1 MQSRD
6 GWSSRFGFLI
16 AAMASAVGVGNIW
29 KFPYMVGN
37 NGGGAFIF
45 IYLLSIAFI
54 VVPVLIAELAL
65 GRSAGIGAPYAMANN
80 AKDEKRS
87 KHWVWLGWLLVISA
101 FLTLALFNVVGGWIL
116 DYLAQATLTGFKD
129 ITAQQSSSNF
139 QNLTNSPTR
148 MLITHTIF
156 MAITVAIVSRGVHNG
171 IERTA
176 KLLMPTLLLIMLSLV
191 AYGYVVAD
199 LKSAWN
205 FLFTFQLEA
214 INNDIII
221 LAIGQSFLSMSIGAG
236 ILMTYGAYL
245 KDSISIP
252 KAAFIIAGVD
262 TFIALLAGL
271 VIFPFVFANG
281 LEPAEGVG
289 LVFQTLPVA
298 FGKMAFGQITAAA
311 FFALLFFAA
320 ITSFIAL
327 LEVVVHAARTTFS
340 LSQKK
345 ATYLCGFLAWL
356 VGVISVFSFNSLS
369 HIEPMNWLPVFES
382 KGIFDTIDFLLT
394 SIMLP
399 LGGLFMAVFVG
410 WFVSREKFQKTLGLD
425 SPPISILLRTFLRF
439 IVPIAL
445 FLHLAVGVTS

>member
-65 GRSAGIGAPYAMANN
+65 GRSAGVGAPYAMANN
-80 AKDEKRS
+80 VNDERQS
-87 KHWVWLGWLLVISA
+87 KHWVWLGWLLVFSA
-101 FLTLALFNVVGGWIL
+101 FLTLALFNVVGGWIM
-116 DYLAQATLTGFKD
+116 DYLSQAALTGFKD
-129 ITAQQSSSNF
+129 ITAQQSNNNF
-139 QNLTNSPTR
+139 KDLTNSPLR

-156 MAITVAIVSRGVHNG
+156 MIITVTIVSRGVRNG

-191 AYGYVVAD
+191 AYGYVAAD
-199 LKSAWN
+199 LTSAWD
-205 FLFTFQLEA
+205 FLFTFKFEA
-214 INNDIII
+214 ITNDVII

-245 KDSISIP
+245 KDSMSIP

-271 VIFPFVFANG
+271 VIFPFVFAHG

-298 FGKMAFGQITAAA
+298 FGKMAFGKVTATA

-340 LSQKK
+340 LNQKK

-356 VGVISVFSFNSLS
+356 VGIISVFSFNSLS
-369 HIEPMNWLPVFES
+369 HIEPIGWLPAFEN
-382 KGIFDTIDFLLT
+382 KGIFEALDFLLT
-394 SIMLP
+394 SILLP

-410 WFVSREKFQKTLGLD
+410 WFISYEKFQKILGIHNLLA
-425 SPPISILLRTFLRF
+425 SMLLRTFLCL

-445 FLHLAVGVTS
+445 FLHLAAGIIS